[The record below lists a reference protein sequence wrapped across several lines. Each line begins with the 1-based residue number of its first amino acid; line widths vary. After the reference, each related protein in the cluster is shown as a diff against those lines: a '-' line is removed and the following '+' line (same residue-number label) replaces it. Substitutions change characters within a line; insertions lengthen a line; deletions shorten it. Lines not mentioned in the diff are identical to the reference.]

1 MKKYLEIKNI
11 LNSWENNSNRSRQ
24 DVYFLED
31 FIKSNIIVFKHKNIN
46 KTIKKLERILKKL
59 KDTKWLNTMTQ

>member
-59 KDTKWLNTMTQ
+59 KDTK